1 MCSYTY
7 LRYRCGCDYYMLWDS
22 IEFCN
27 SRIFSS
33 YTADGWSNDM
43 CETQDVTFDGI
54 SSSRYCGECS
64 EDHTLEF
71 QLDE

>member
-1 MCSYTY
+1 MVSE
-7 LRYRCGCDYYMLWDS
+7 S

-27 SRIFSS
+27 SRIFSGYS
-33 YTADGWSNDM
+33 ADGWSNDM

-54 SSSRYCGECS
+54 SGRYCGECS

>member
-7 LRYRCGCDYYMLWDS
+7 LQFRCGCDYYMVSES

-27 SRIFSS
+27 SRIFSGYS
-33 YTADGWSNDM
+33 ADGWSNDM

-54 SSSRYCGECS
+54 SGRYCGECS